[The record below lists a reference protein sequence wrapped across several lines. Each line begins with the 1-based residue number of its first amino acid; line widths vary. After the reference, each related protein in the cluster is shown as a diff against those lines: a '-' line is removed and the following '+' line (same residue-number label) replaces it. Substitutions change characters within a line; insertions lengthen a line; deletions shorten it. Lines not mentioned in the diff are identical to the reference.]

1 MKLHQP
7 LKNTKSN
14 SRPNNGILLVSFCYW
29 STCIVFQ
36 CTLLG
41 VITSV
46 LFFFNIAWWG
56 HFALY
61 TSRCVCALRFFH
73 HLKCSYFQS
82 LFSAFGEVLN
92 SNPTDSTLIFVAMKR
107 TAAWLEV
114 GQWLWDG
121 LNVFFS
127 WQFDNPTRTET
138 WYRQDRLMKM
148 GYNSVAIHGD
158 MERGV
163 GKVVRMAGKHIEVWW
178 NHRDCRPHVSTSQA
192 VFCHC
197 IVKKSKEP

>member
-46 LFFFNIAWWG
+46 LFFCNIAWWG

-92 SNPTDSTLIFVAMKR
+92 SNPTDSTLIFQPQEIHLFCQVQ
-107 TAAWLEV
+107 TAIYDISVITFIYGPDPIHGEMCSVMCCGAHLCTCFGASSV
-114 GQWLWDG
+114 VLQR
-121 LNVFFS
+121 S
-127 WQFDNPTRTET
+127 AHET
-138 WYRQDRLMKM
+138 WCL
-148 GYNSVAIHGD
+148 
-158 MERGV
+158 
-163 GKVVRMAGKHIEVWW
+163 
-178 NHRDCRPHVSTSQA
+178 
-192 VFCHC
+192 
-197 IVKKSKEP
+197 